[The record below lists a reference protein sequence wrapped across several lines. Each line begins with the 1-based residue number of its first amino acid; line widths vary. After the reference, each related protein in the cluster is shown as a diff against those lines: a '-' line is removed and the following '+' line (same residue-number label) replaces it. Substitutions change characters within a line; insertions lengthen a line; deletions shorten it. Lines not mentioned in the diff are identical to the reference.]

1 MHKTVNFEIFD
12 SILGYGIQIW
22 DQHRSQAVKETK
34 KFKEKAIRIIS
45 FKDRTEATNPLIK
58 KLKVMKMKDILTYNI
73 CLFVHD
79 QINKKLSNTFVKYFI
94 IASNQHSYNTKG
106 NKYKTIIKTKKILQ
120 RTL

>member
-1 MHKTVNFEIFD
+1 MHKTVDFEIFD
-12 SILGYGIQIW
+12 SIPRYGIQIW
-22 DQHRSQAVKETK
+22 GQHRSQAIKETK
-34 KFKEKAIRIIS
+34 KFKEKAIRIIG

-79 QINKKLSNTFVKYFI
+79 QINKKLPNTFAKYFI

-106 NKYKTIIKTKKILQ
+106 NKNKTIIKTKKILQ